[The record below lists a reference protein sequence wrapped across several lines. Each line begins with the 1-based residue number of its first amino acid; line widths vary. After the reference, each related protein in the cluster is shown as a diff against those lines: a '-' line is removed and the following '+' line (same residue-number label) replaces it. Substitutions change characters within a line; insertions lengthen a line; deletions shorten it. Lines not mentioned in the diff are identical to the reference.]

1 MTNSD
6 FAFCKASRMRTS
18 TSTILCQL
26 FRWLGFQERVRG
38 SHHIFRKHG
47 VQDRINLQRD
57 SSKAKMYQVRQVRR
71 VILTHGLEGES

>member
-1 MTNSD
+1 
-6 FAFCKASRMRTS
+6 MRTS